1 MSPRARKEINRGL
14 PANLRLRDGVYSYRV
29 PKAHRIPGAPIEPGL
44 GTNRQYAIE
53 QAIRANALLAAKRL
67 SLVERISGAAQ
78 SWGEWCNQFEKL
90 LGERKA
96 RPNTIRTRKS
106 QMVRLRA
113 SFDANLPASKITT
126 RQCAEVISGLKK
138 SGKHRTAQAFRS
150 FLIDCFDRMIAQGW
164 RTDNPARV
172 LDAVT
177 VDVQRS
183 RLTLEAFEK
192 LYEATSIVWL
202 RNAMALAIVS
212 GQPREC
218 VAAAKFADFRDGCWW
233 NERGKTG
240 ARIALPLELRL
251 ACFGMSIADVVR
263 QCRGTGIV
271 SKSLVHQTERA
282 KGATLGKAMHVDM
295 ITRVFSAELA
305 KLGLSWGDKEP
316 PTFHEIRSLSER
328 LYKAQGNVNTQE
340 LLGHKDPRTTA
351 LYHDGRGEWVRVGI
365 TG

>member
-1 MSPRARKEINRGL
+1 MRIRRKGYFTWTHPETG
-14 PANLRLRDGVYSYRV
+14 
-29 PKAHRIPGAPIEPGL
+29 IEYGL
-44 GTNRQYAIE
+44 GRNRQ
-53 QAIRANALLAAKRL
+53 QAIREAIQANAELASKRL
-67 SLVERISGAAQ
+67 TLVQRISGAAQ
-78 SWGEWCNQFEKL
+78 SWADWCNKFERL
-90 LGERKA
+90 LSERRA
-96 RPNTIRTRKS
+96 RPNTMRTRKS

-113 SFDANLPASKITT
+113 SFDENTAASKITT
-126 RQCAEVISGLKK
+126 RECAEVITALKK
-138 SGKHRTAQAFRS
+138 EGKHRTAQAFRS
-150 FLIDCFDRMIAQGW
+150 FLIDCFDRMMAQGW

-183 RLTLEAFEK
+183 RLTLEVFQR
-192 LYEATSIVWL
+192 LYGTTSITWL

-240 ARIALPLELRL
+240 ARIALPLDLRL
-251 ACFGMSIADVVR
+251 SAVGLSLGDVQK
-263 QCRGTGIV
+263 QCLRTGVV

-282 KGATLGKAMHVDM
+282 KGATLGKALHVDM

-305 KLGLSWGDKEP
+305 ALGLSWGDKEP

-365 TG
+365 SK

>member
-1 MSPRARKEINRGL
+1 MAPRRRSEINRGL
-14 PANLRLRDGVYSYRV
+14 PANLRVREGRYSWRNPEDKKEHALGRDR
-29 PKAHRIPGAPIEPGL
+29 R
-44 GTNRQYAIE
+44 YAIE
-53 QAIRANALLAAKRL
+53 QAIKANVHLAGKRL
-67 SLVERISGAAQ
+67 SLIERISGAAQ
-78 SWGEWCNQFEKL
+78 TWGEWCDTFEKL

-96 RPNTIRTRKS
+96 RPNTMRTRKS
-106 QMVRLRA
+106 QMVRLRRA
-113 SFDANLPASKITT
+113 FDADRPASKITT
-126 RQCAEVISGLKK
+126 RDCAEVINGLKAA
-138 SGKHRTAQAFRS
+138 GKHRTAQAFRS
-150 FLIDCFDRMIAQGW
+150 FLKDCFNRMIAQGW
-164 RTDNPARV
+164 RQDNPAAV
-172 LDAVT
+172 LDSVT

-183 RLTLEAFEK
+183 RLTLEVFQS
-192 LYEATSIVWL
+192 LYEATSITWL

-218 VAAAKFADFRDGCWW
+218 VAGAKFADVREGCWW

-240 ARIALPLELRL
+240 ARIVLPLELRL
-251 ACFGMSIADVVR
+251 DTFGMSLGDVVR
-263 QCRGTGIV
+263 QCRATGIV

-282 KGATLGKAMHVDM
+282 KGATLGKAMHVDK

-305 KLGLSWGDKEP
+305 ALGLAWGDKEP

>member
-1 MSPRARKEINRGL
+1 MAPRRRNEINRGL
-14 PANLRLRDGVYSYRV
+14 PANTRVREGRYSWRNPEDKKEHPLGRDR
-29 PKAHRIPGAPIEPGL
+29 R
-44 GTNRQYAIE
+44 YAIE
-53 QAIRANALLAAKRL
+53 QAIKANAYIAGKRF

-78 SWGEWCNQFEKL
+78 TWGEWCAVFEQL
-90 LGERKA
+90 LGERKSK
-96 RPNTIRTRKS
+96 PNTVRTRKS

-113 SFDANLPASKITT
+113 SFPEDQPASRITT
-126 RQCAEVISGLKK
+126 KDCAAVINALKK
-138 SGKHRTAQAFRS
+138 EGKHRTAQAFRS
-150 FLIDCFDRMIAQGW
+150 FLIDCFDRMTAQGW

-172 LDAVT
+172 LDAVS

-183 RLTLEAFEK
+183 RLTLEVFQK
-192 LYEATSIVWL
+192 LYEATSITWL

-212 GQPREC
+212 GQARES
-218 VAAAKFADFRDGCWW
+218 VAAARFADIREGAWW

-240 ARIALPLELRL
+240 ARIVLPLEIRL
-251 ACFGMSIADVVR
+251 NVFGMSLGDVVK
-263 QCRGTGIV
+263 QCRATGIV

-295 ITRVFSAELA
+295 VTRVFSAELA
-305 KLGLSWGDKEP
+305 TLGLAWGDKEP

>member
-1 MSPRARKEINRGL
+1 MAPRRRSEINRGL
-14 PANLRLRDGVYSYRV
+14 PANTRVREGRYSWRNPEDKKEHQLGRDR
-29 PKAHRIPGAPIEPGL
+29 R
-44 GTNRQYAIE
+44 YAIE
-53 QAIRANALLAAKRL
+53 QAIKANAHIAGQRF

-78 SWGEWCNQFEKL
+78 TWGEWCDQFVQL
-90 LGERKA
+90 LAERKSK
-96 RPNTIRTRKS
+96 PNTIRTRKS

-113 SFDANLPASKITT
+113 SFDAERPASRITT
-126 RQCAEVISGLKK
+126 KECAAVINALKAD
-138 SGKHRTAQAFRS
+138 GKHRTAQALRS
-150 FLIDCFDRMIAQGW
+150 FMIDCFDRMIAQGW

-172 LDAVT
+172 LDT
-177 VDVQRS
+177 VPVEVNRA
-183 RLTLEAFEK
+183 RLTLDVFMS
-192 LYEATSIVWL
+192 LYGTTSITWL
-202 RNAMALAIVS
+202 RNAMALALVS
-212 GQPREC
+212 AQARES
-218 VAAAKFADFRDGCWW
+218 VAAGKFTDIREGCWW

-240 ARIALPLELRL
+240 ARIVMPLELRL
-251 ACFGMSIADVVR
+251 NAFGMTLGDVVK
-263 QCRGTGIV
+263 QCRATGIV

-305 KLGLSWGDKEP
+305 ALGLAWGDKEP